1 MKKGMAVILAAVTA
15 LSLTACGGSGTAG
28 NTERYTESVIGDGRG
43 CVQLRKYR
51 YGGGH
56 GRRY

>member
-28 NTERYTESVIGDGRG
+28 NTVIGDGRG